1 MHCPIVSSS
10 CVLTAILKVNPAYL
24 VPSRFLSLLVP
35 EEKLWVALV
44 FYRPDAV
51 PVTEPAASKHSKHR
65 SQPGNKAIIDH
76 TSLVLCTPITPWQ
89 WRNGPVCC
97 WMTLFAASTLQ
108 CIVNGEENCRN
119 CPFPIEFRNRTEG
132 GPSPRAQ
139 IFGKDC
145 ACCSGDMLAD
155 KQTHTG
161 IQTYSSQYSAT
172 AAAGEIKI
180 TCWPYPSPD
189 PWGKGLLLPLNQCSS
204 AITQCQYMYNYTVSL
219 CLKKKFPPFNCLNC
233 L

>member
-1 MHCPIVSSS
+1 MALYKYSSIPF
-10 CVLTAILKVNPAYL
+10 LFL
-24 VPSRFLSLLVP
+24 VGSFFKHNTEGNSRLHFASAVHSH
-35 EEKLWVALV
+35 
-44 FYRPDAV
+44 RP
-51 PVTEPAASKHSKHR
+51 R
-65 SQPGNKAIIDH
+65 QR
-76 TSLVLCTPITPWQ
+76 
-89 WRNGPVCC
+89 RNGPVCC